1 MRISRNEDGA
11 TSPVRTEDSESGALM
26 KLGVSRSNL
35 RREKACSRTLRPGAT
50 IVESAVVLLITM
62 TLTFAIFEYGRYYM
76 LSQLVNNAAREG
88 ARLAVAN
95 TNTQNTAMIQN
106 AVVSYLANQAVKDS
120 SGNPFTASDVIVM
133 QINPA
138 TGQAA
143 TDPLW
148 YDSQFGSAI
157 MVQVNA
163 KFNSL
168 FPSFGF
174 LPTTV
179 TLRGTAVMLS
189 EAN

>member
-1 MRISRNEDGA
+1 
-11 TSPVRTEDSESGALM
+11 M
-26 KLGVSRSNL
+26 KLGLPRS
-35 RREKACSRTLRPGAT
+35 KMRPGAT
-50 IVESAVVLLITM
+50 LIETAVVLLIAM
-62 TLTFAIFEYGRYYM
+62 MFTFAIYDYGRYFL

-88 ARLAVAN
+88 ARLAVAT
-95 TNTQNTAMIQN
+95 TNTQNTAAIQTT
-106 AVVSYLANQAVKDS
+106 VIQYLANQAVKDS
-120 SGNPFTASDVIVM
+120 AGNPFTASDVIVM

-143 TDPLW
+143 SDSNW
-148 YDSQFGSAI
+148 YDAPFGSAI

-163 KFNSL
+163 KFTSL

-179 TLRGTAVMLS
+179 NLRGTSVMMS